1 MKLKTT
7 YLLILS
13 LVIAGFSALG
23 QTPVANFNSNTVS
36 GCSPL
41 IVDFRDQSTGGVT
54 EWSWNFGNGGISN
67 KQNPSAIYFNPGTY
81 TVTLTVK
88 TASGASNTVTKTAFI
103 TVVNEP
109 VVNFITDKTSGC
121 SPAVIKF
128 TDQST
133 TPPGTSITGWK
144 WDFGDGGTS
153 NLQNPTYVYR
163 NPGSYTVSLSITN
176 DKGCSK
182 LITKPNIFNV
192 TTGV

>member
-109 VVNFITDKTSGC
+109 VVNFKTDKTSGC

-133 TPPGTSITGWK
+133 TPPVPLLQ
-144 WDFGDGGTS
+144 DGNGI
-153 NLQNPTYVYR
+153 LVMEEHQ
-163 NPGSYTVSLSITN
+163 TN
-176 DKGCSK
+176 KIQ
-182 LITKPNIFNV
+182 LMFIATQVVIQFH
-192 TTGV
+192 